1 MLPQRLAYARWPFKS
16 SQERRE
22 IALRCPSCAFTPE
35 PKRGRLPLRRELES
49 DVTEN
54 CDLSLASRC
63 YQKETT
69 KMMEGKKEK
78 QKKKTV
84 FDC

>member
-1 MLPQRLAYARWPFKS
+1 MLPQCLAYARWPFKS

-22 IALRCPSCAFTPE
+22 IALRSPSCAFTPE

-54 CDLSLASRC
+54 CELSLASRC

-69 KMMEGKKEK
+69 KNDRGGER
-78 QKKKTV
+78 KKTV
-84 FDC
+84 FVKNE